1 MAKFILVMA
10 SLIFFMIDHPSLAKS
25 NDELVLTKINNNQ
38 AVEATSLAQ
47 KTDLNNPI
55 SVKHQVKGNDIYVEC
70 VISNFNFSARGDKE
84 INKNGFG
91 YLQLY
96 LNGKKIDNIYTA
108 AFIIKGLPVGK
119 HQIKLVLVHNDS
131 TPYGVSEEFEVT
143 I

>member
-1 MAKFILVMA
+1 
-10 SLIFFMIDHPSLAKS
+10 MIDNSALAKS
-25 NDELVLTKINNNQ
+25 NINDVFNL
-38 AVEATSLAQ
+38 SYKPL
-47 KTDLNNPI
+47 DNPM

-70 VISNFNFSARGDKE
+70 VISNFTFSKREDKK
-84 INKNGFG
+84 INQTGTG

-119 HQIKLVLVHNDS
+119 HLIKLELVRNDG
-131 TPYGVSEEFEVT
+131 TPYSIEKEFDVT

>member
-1 MAKFILVMA
+1 MAKSVLFMA
-10 SLIFFMIDHPSLAKS
+10 SLIFFMIDNSSLAKS
-25 NDELVLTKINNNQ
+25 NDELVLSKNNNKQ
-38 AVEATSLAQ
+38 IVEVISQ
-47 KTDLNNPI
+47 SQNDLNNPI

-70 VISNFNFSARGDKE
+70 VISNFNFSTRDDKKL
-84 INKNGFG
+84 NKNGYG

-119 HQIKLVLVHNDS
+119 HQIKLELVHNDS
-131 TPYGVSEEFEVT
+131 TPYGVAKEFEVT